1 MLLQGPRLRLRPIA
15 PADAESFAA
24 LNADQVA
31 MRHFPAPLSRA
42 ESDAALDRALAHQA
56 EHGFGAQ
63 AVERHDGVL
72 LGFLG
77 LAQVQFA
84 ARFTPA
90 VEIGWRFLP
99 AYWGHGYAE
108 EAARLTLAHGFGPL
122 GLAEIVSF
130 TVPANQPSWRLM
142 QRLGMRADGG
152 FDHPRVPQGHPL
164 RPHLLYR
171 LARADWVAQLFG

>member
-1 MLLQGPRLRLRPIA
+1 MLLQGPRLRLRPLA
-15 PADAESFAA
+15 LADAEGFAA
-24 LNADQVA
+24 LNADPVA
-31 MRHFPAPLSRA
+31 MRHFPAPLDRA
-42 ESDAALDRALAHQA
+42 ESDAALDRALAHHA

-63 AVERHDGVL
+63 AVERHDDTL

-84 ARFTPA
+84 APFAPA

-99 AYWGHGYAE
+99 AFWGQGYAE

-122 GLAEIVSF
+122 GLDEIVSF

-142 QRLGMRADGG
+142 QRLGMQADGG
-152 FDHPRVPQGHPL
+152 FDHPRVPEGHRL
-164 RPHLLYR
+164 RPHVLYR
-171 LARADWVAQLFG
+171 LARAAWVARLFA

>member
-1 MLLQGPRLRLRPIA
+1 MRLQGPRLRLRPIA
-15 PADAESFAA
+15 PADAAGFAG
-24 LNADQVA
+24 LNADALA
-31 MRHFPAPLSRA
+31 MRHFPGTLSRA
-42 ESDAALDRALAHQA
+42 ESDAALERALAHHG

-63 AVERHDGVL
+63 AAELHDGRL

-77 LAQVQFA
+77 LAQVQFP

-90 VEIGWRFLP
+90 VEIFWRFLP
-99 AYWGHGYAE
+99 AFWGQGYAE

-152 FDHPRVPQGHPL
+152 FDHPRVPEGHPL
-164 RPHLLYR
+164 RPHVLYR
-171 LARADWVAQLFG
+171 LARADWVARLFG

>member
-1 MLLQGPRLRLRPIA
+1 MLLQGPRLRLRPIE
-15 PADAESFAA
+15 PADAAGFAG
-24 LNADQVA
+24 LNADGLV
-31 MRHFPAPLSRA
+31 MRHFPGTLSRA
-42 ESDAALDRALAHQA
+42 ESDAALDRALAHHM

-63 AVERHDGVL
+63 AAELHDGTL

-77 LAQVQFA
+77 LAQVQFPA
-84 ARFTPA
+84 HFAPA

-99 AYWGHGYAE
+99 ASWGQGYAE

-152 FDHPRVPQGHPL
+152 FDHPRVPEGHKL
-164 RPHLLYR
+164 RPHVLYR
-171 LARADWVAQLFG
+171 LARAEWVARLFG